1 MTTWRCKTACT
12 RRAAAASGTTVLAEK
27 ICGAAAARG
36 YDLGRVA
43 ALGRKVNER
52 GRSMGMALTS
62 CTVPAAGKPSFEL
75 GEGEIEMGVGIHGEP
90 GRERMPLRPV
100 KALVAYM
107 AEAILADLPFRGGDR
122 VIAMVSGMGG
132 TPPLELYLVYRRT
145 GADPARPANRRL
157 APPGRQ
163 LHHQPRHGRL
173 LDHPVAGRRRVAV
186 AVGRPGADAGPALGD
201 LNMAVSREDVL
212 RWLDASQKV
221 FAENRQQLTELD
233 SAVGDGDFG
242 ISLDRGFTAVQAELS
257 ANPPADLRSVFQN
270 VATVLIRTMGGTS
283 GPLLGTFF
291 LRAGAACAGKSE
303 LAPADVVALF
313 QAGVEGIQQ
322 RGKAAL
328 GDKTML
334 DALLPA
340 VDAMR
345 GALEAGSGLAEI
357 LERGAAAAE
366 AGMQA
371 TKTMQARKGRGSYL
385 GDRSVGHQD
394 PGATGGSSAAE
405 SRCGSVAAVI
415 VTLCYISHRRSRVAY
430 ENTLH

>member
-1 MTTWRCKTACT
+1 M
-12 RRAAAASGTTVLAEK
+12 
-27 ICGAAAARG
+27 
-36 YDLGRVA
+36 
-43 ALGRKVNER
+43 
-52 GRSMGMALTS
+52 
-62 CTVPAAGKPSFEL
+62 
-75 GEGEIEMGVGIHGEP
+75 
-90 GRERMPLRPV
+90 
-100 KALVAYM
+100 
-107 AEAILADLPFRGGDR
+107 
-122 VIAMVSGMGG
+122 
-132 TPPLELYLVYRRT
+132 
-145 GADPARPANRRL
+145 
-157 APPGRQ
+157 
-163 LHHQPRHGRL
+163 
-173 LDHPVAGRRRVAV
+173 
-186 AVGRPGADAGPALGD
+186 GD

-221 FAENRQQLTELD
+221 FAENRQQLTDLD

-257 ANPPADLRSVFQN
+257 AHPPADLPSVFKN

-345 GALEAGSGLAEI
+345 SALEAGNDLAEI

-385 GDRSVGHQD
+385 GDRSIGHQD
-394 PGATGGSSAAE
+394 PGATGSYLLLKAAAD
-405 SRCGSVAAVI
+405 VW
-415 VTLCYISHRRSRVAY
+415 RS
-430 ENTLH
+430 